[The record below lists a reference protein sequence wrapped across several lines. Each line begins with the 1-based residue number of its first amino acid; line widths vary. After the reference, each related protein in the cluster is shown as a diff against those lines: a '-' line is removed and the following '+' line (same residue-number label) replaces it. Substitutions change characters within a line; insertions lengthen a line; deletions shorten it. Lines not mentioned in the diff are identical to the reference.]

1 MYGADWTGG
10 LIATGGGRMRSHRD
24 LIVTLAARH
33 KLPAVYNARFF
44 VTEGGLIAGWLHDQ
58 PNRAAPQYAVG
69 VRTPSG
75 SANVTPFNGKA
86 ELYLGLERQP
96 LQNRR
101 P

>member
-1 MYGADWTGG
+1 MKTWRFVARDRYMISR
-10 LIATGGGRMRSHRD
+10 IAWPFNMPSECGT
-24 LIVTLAARH
+24 A
-33 KLPAVYNARFF
+33 
-44 VTEGGLIAGWLHDQ
+44 
-58 PNRAAPQYAVG
+58 
-69 VRTPSG
+69 SG